1 MPNYMALISLYIASD
16 SLNQAKELLQKIPQ
30 DDPTY
35 TYSIKYLYYQIY
47 KSEKNMSKHSLIW
60 KTILIY

>member
-1 MPNYMALISLYIASD
+1 MALIDLYIASD
-16 SLNQAKELLQKIPQ
+16 SISQAKGLLQKIPQ

-47 KSEKNMSKHSLIW
+47 KSEKNMRKHSLIW
-60 KTILIY
+60 KNTQTW

>member
-1 MPNYMALISLYIASD
+1 MALISLYIASD

>member
-1 MPNYMALISLYIASD
+1 MALISLYIASD

-30 DDPTY
+30 DDPTC

>member
-1 MPNYMALISLYIASD
+1 MEADNKPCPCGFLRGSSQIPVLQEYED
-16 SLNQAKELLQKIPQ
+16 RFLQKIPQ

-47 KSEKNMSKHSLIW
+47 KSEKKYDKHSLI
-60 KTILIY
+60 